1 MPMRLKV
8 FFVAFCL
15 AAVAALAAIGGV
27 GYWQGQADATAHADA
42 VIRTLHAQMHQLNE
56 TGRWAEAVQIGE
68 YLAALDV
75 LDAADEAWL
84 AATRARLAAPSPPER
99 PPAPAPTPV
108 PEPMQYPH
116 ALWDQALTA
125 YDNGE
130 WSLVIDHLMA
140 LRAEDGKFVNEPY
153 LDLMEDAYVQWAR
166 TLALGN
172 EGEEGLV
179 LLQKALA
186 LRQSARVQAEL
197 EAANQLIN
205 AMSAWGVDWARA
217 LTALLQVYRYDPL
230 YGDVRDRLSDGV
242 HLYQAR
248 TAVRGDYCEAFLNLS
263 SGSLETLLVEF
274 NLTQIT
280 DDLRRQCRAA
290 TS

>member
-1 MPMRLKV
+1 MSLRLKV
-8 FFVAFCL
+8 FFIAFCVAAAAVL
-15 AAVAALAAIGGV
+15 AAVGGV
-27 GYWQGQADATAHADA
+27 GYWQGQADAAAHADA
-42 VIRTLHAQMHQLNE
+42 VIRTLHAQMNQLNE

-68 YLAALDV
+68 YLASLDA

-84 AATRARLAAPSPPER
+84 GATRARLAASSPPER
-99 PPAPAPTPV
+99 PPAPAPV
-108 PEPMQYPH
+108 PEPMPYPH
-116 ALWDQALTA
+116 ALWDQAVTA
-125 YDNGE
+125 HARGE
-130 WSLVIDHLMA
+130 WALVIDHLMA
-140 LRAEDGKFVNEPY
+140 LRAEEGKFVTEPY

-172 EGEEGLV
+172 EGEKGLV
-179 LLQKALA
+179 LLQRALA

-205 AMSAWGVDWARA
+205 AMSAWGVDWASA
-217 LTALLQVYRYDPL
+217 LTALLQVYRYDSL
-230 YGDVRDRLSDGV
+230 YGDVRDRLNEGV

-274 NLTQIT
+274 NLTHIT